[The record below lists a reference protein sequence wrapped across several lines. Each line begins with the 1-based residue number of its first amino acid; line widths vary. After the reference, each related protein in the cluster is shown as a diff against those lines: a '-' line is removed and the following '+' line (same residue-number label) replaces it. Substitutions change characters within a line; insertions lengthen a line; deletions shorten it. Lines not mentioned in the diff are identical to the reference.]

1 MRARHPE
8 RRSLTH
14 VGGPVDTAGD
24 EELARGLADALDVS
38 SSRDD
43 EDAARAHVHG
53 FHAYP
58 ARMHPATAGKL
69 VRLVAA
75 EKAVLLDPFCGSGTV
90 VAEAMIAGREAA
102 GSDLNPIA
110 LELTTVKTRPRSD
123 EELEALVARA
133 REIAAAGDVRRKE
146 RAGATRRYPEDDVAL
161 FDPHVLLEL
170 DSIRSGVQAL
180 AESDPARADLRI
192 ALSALLVKVSKKS
205 SDAGDAF
212 TPGGTKRLAAGYT
225 LKLFVKKTEELA
237 ARLQAFTRLL
247 PRDALLP
254 RLSIDDAT
262 KLRTVPGEQVDAIVT
277 SPPYAATYDYLA
289 HHALRSRWLD
299 LRTEVFAER
308 ELGARRH
315 YRALTSGEATEAWDA
330 ELHAFFRAA
339 HRVLAP
345 NGWMALILADSAV
358 QGKPLRVDDAVAR
371 VAQRTG
377 FLPLARASQVRPHF
391 HAPTEAAF
399 RDRPR
404 SEHALLLEK
413 A

>member
-1 MRARHPE
+1 MRDPH

-14 VGGPVDTAGD
+14 VGGPVQTDGD
-24 EELARGLADALDVS
+24 EELARGLAEALDVS

-58 ARMHPATAGKL
+58 ARMHPWTAS
-69 VRLVAA
+69 RLVQLVA
-75 EKAVLLDPFCGSGTV
+75 ERNAVVLDPFCGSGTV

-123 EELEALVARA
+123 EELEDLVARA
-133 REIAAAGDVRRKE
+133 REIAANGDTRRKE

-170 DSIRSGVQAL
+170 DSIRSGIQQLPEA
-180 AESDPARADLRI
+180 DPAKTDLRI
-192 ALSALLVKVSKKS
+192 VLSALLVKVSKKS
-205 SDAGDAF
+205 SDSGDAF
-212 TPGGTKRLAAGYT
+212 TPNATKRLAAGYT

-237 ARLQAFTRLL
+237 ARLQEFTRLV
-247 PRDALLP
+247 PVDALLP
-254 RLSIDDAT
+254 RLATDDAT
-262 KLRTVPGEQVDAIVT
+262 KLRTVPGGRVDAIVT

-315 YRALTSGEATEAWDA
+315 YRALTSGEASDAWDA
-330 ELHAFFRAA
+330 ELDAFFRAA
-339 HRVLAP
+339 HRVLTP
-345 NGWMALILADSAV
+345 SGLMVLILADSAV

-371 VAQRTG
+371 VAARTG
-377 FLPLARASQVRPHF
+377 FIPLAKASQDRPHF
-391 HAPTEAAF
+391 HPPTEAAF

-404 SEHALLLEK
+404 QEHALLLERG
-413 A
+413 